1 MGWVWVWDWHVEVTE
16 PRVTPLVNQT
26 VSVTQSK
33 LPQRANLL
41 NLVCV
46 IKSNIKVV

>member
-26 VSVTQSK
+26 VSVTLSNYHVE
-33 LPQRANLL
+33 P
-41 NLVCV
+41 CSISSSCDIIV
-46 IKSNIKVV
+46 IPSQE